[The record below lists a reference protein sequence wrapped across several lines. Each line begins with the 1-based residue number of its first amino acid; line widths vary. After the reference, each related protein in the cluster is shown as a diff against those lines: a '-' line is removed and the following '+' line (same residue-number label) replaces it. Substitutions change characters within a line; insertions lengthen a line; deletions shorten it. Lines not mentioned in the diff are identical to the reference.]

1 MHPRQRGI
9 HPRPGSA
16 AVQIPELHPRTQLP
30 AKLHPD
36 RREPEPHSAPD
47 ENHHHPRRRRLEGGL
62 PGQPGADR
70 YAVPE
75 RHQFRADLHDRMFQG
90 RPPRRAHSPAGR
102 TALGAGRIRRNP
114 PLANQLRTL
123 YALSPPGRGPGEGT
137 DAPPNY
143 PHQHP
148 LSPSL
153 QAIKRSLRHNTEQ
166 RIEGA
171 RIMPMVISPA
181 KTLDYETAP
190 ATERHTLPRYLDH
203 SRELIDVLREQ
214 SPQEIAKLMSL
225 SDKLAALN
233 VARYGSFSDTFTTE
247 NSKQAALAYKGDV

>member
-1 MHPRQRGI
+1 
-9 HPRPGSA
+9 

-75 RHQFRADLHDRMFQG
+75 RHQFRADLPDRMFQG
-90 RPPRRAHSPAGR
+90 LPQRRAHSPAGR

-123 YALSPPGRGPGEGT
+123 YALSPRGRGPGEGDRCT
-137 DAPPNY
+137 SK
-143 PHQHP
+143 
-148 LSPSL
+148 LSPSTPSITL
-153 QAIKRSLRHNTEQ
+153 IAAIKRSLRHNTEQ

-171 RIMPMVISPA
+171 RIMLMVI
-181 KTLDYETAP
+181 
-190 ATERHTLPRYLDH
+190 
-203 SRELIDVLREQ
+203 
-214 SPQEIAKLMSL
+214 
-225 SDKLAALN
+225 
-233 VARYGSFSDTFTTE
+233 
-247 NSKQAALAYKGDV
+247 